1 MTLPDPDRD
10 SGMSTLVLG
19 NLPPYQLRVMRFIL
33 QRGGEI
39 VYTTL
44 TEGLAALPEKERLNQ
59 SQVDEALAGL
69 AEQQWVIRSEAE
81 PISYRVNFRRKATRD
96 LSEVI
101 PQRGQPGETKRD
113 IWNVLDTLDT
123 QPDLPKKLD
132 FKGSEKA
139 KDIEPPAASKDS
151 ASPSRRPENSR
162 LADLVNR
169 IFRLRPEETR
179 LVLILGFVLFANAV
193 AQQISE
199 ITAISNFLSAGG
211 VNQILIVWGIDA
223 LVVLLVT
230 GLQSL
235 FIDRFDRLA
244 LTRALLFGLG
254 LAFVGWRLLFAFQAP
269 TWLNYALLYL
279 LAQQQW
285 LFFPLVFWILAND
298 VLEMSQ
304 VTRLFPLIASLGF
317 AGRLLGIGI
326 AAAAPSFMRTVSG
339 LKPEELL
346 LVNAFIYLIAYMI
359 FSFGL
364 SKVKVRQTVQ
374 RQEKVRETLTE
385 GWAFVKEVPAFRYLA
400 VVIIAMLICDTVIEF
415 RFLAVSDAAFGT
427 PESYQTF
434 YSLYRLGLTL
444 AAFLFQTFFTSRL
457 LSYLQLKRAFFIKP
471 ISVLIGALVM
481 MASPLLAAAVAGV
494 FFLRLPQY
502 TVDESAQKAF
512 QALVPEERRGRVSI
526 FMESYLYV
534 VGVLIG
540 CLLTGLIVWVGGL
553 VGSQI
558 HYYLYLAIAVV
569 ASAGAIWAVFR
580 LRATYDTSLL
590 NWRLKRRQ
598 RGKSMLSDIEF

>member
-1 MTLPDPDRD
+1 MTLPDPERD

-19 NLPPYQLRVMRFIL
+19 NLPPHQLRIMRFIL
-33 QRGGEI
+33 QKGGEA
-39 VYTTL
+39 VYTEL
-44 TEGLAALPEKERLNQ
+44 AQALAALPEAERLSQ
-59 SQVDEALAGL
+59 SQVDEALEGL
-69 AEQQWVIRSEAE
+69 SQQQWLIRSEAE
-81 PISYRVNFRRKATRD
+81 PLAYRVNFRRKATRD

-123 QPDLPKKLD
+123 QKDLPKKLD
-132 FKGSEKA
+132 FKDSEKA
-139 KDIEPPAASKDS
+139 KDAEPPAASKDS
-151 ASPSRRPENSR
+151 ALPPRRPETSR
-162 LADLVNR
+162 PAHWVNR

-179 LVLILGFVLFANAV
+179 VVLVLGFLLFGNAV

-211 VNQILIVWGIDA
+211 VNKILLVWGVDA
-223 LVVLLVT
+223 LLVLLVT

-235 FIDRFDRLA
+235 VIDRFDRLV
-244 LTRALLFGLG
+244 LIRALLFGLG
-254 LAFVGWRLLFAFQAP
+254 LAFVGWRLLFAFHAP
-269 TWLNYALLYL
+269 NWLNYALLYL
-279 LAQQQW
+279 LSQQQW

-298 VLEMSQ
+298 VLDMSQ
-304 VTRLFPLIASLGF
+304 ATRLFPLIASLGF

-326 AAAAPSFMRTVSG
+326 AAAAPSLMRTVSG
-339 LKPEELL
+339 FKPEELL
-346 LVNAFIYLIAYMI
+346 LVNAFIYLIAYMV
-359 FSFGL
+359 FSWGL
-364 SKVKVRQTVQ
+364 TKVKVRQTVQ

-400 VVIIAMLICDTVIEF
+400 LVIIAMLICDTVIEF
-415 RFLAVSDAAFGT
+415 RFLAVSDATFST

-494 FFLRLPQY
+494 LFLRLPQY

-526 FMESYLYV
+526 FRESYLYV
-534 VGVLIG
+534 VGVLVG
-540 CLLTGLIVWVGGL
+540 CILTGLIVWVGGL
-553 VGSQI
+553 VGSQF

-569 ASAGAIWAVFR
+569 ASLGAIWAVFR

>member
-19 NLPPYQLRVMRFIL
+19 NLPPHQLRVMRFIL

-59 SQVDEALAGL
+59 AQVDEALAGL
-69 AEQQWVIRSEAE
+69 AEQQWVIRSKAE

-101 PQRGQPGETKRD
+101 PQRGQTGETKRD
-113 IWNVLDTLDT
+113 IWNVLDTLGA
-123 QPDLPKKLD
+123 QPDLNKKLD
-132 FKGSEKA
+132 FKDSEKV
-139 KDIEPPAASKDS
+139 KKEEPPAAAKQPAPAPRRTEDS
-151 ASPSRRPENSR
+151 RGA
-162 LADLVNR
+162 ALVNR
-169 IFRLRPEETR
+169 IFRLRPEETSVV
-179 LVLILGFVLFANAV
+179 LVLGFLLFGNAV

-211 VNQILIVWGIDA
+211 VNQILIVWGVDA
-223 LVVLLVT
+223 LLVLLVT

-235 FIDRFDRLA
+235 FIDRFDRLV
-244 LTRALLFGLG
+244 LIRALLFGLG
-254 LAFVGWRLLFAFQAP
+254 LAFVGWRLLFAFHAP
-269 TWLNYALLYL
+269 NWLNYALLYL

-298 VLEMSQ
+298 VLDVSQ
-304 VTRLFPLIASLGF
+304 TTRLFPLIASLGF
-317 AGRLLGIGI
+317 AGRLVGIGV
-326 AAAAPSFMRTVSG
+326 AAAAPSLMRVVSD
-339 LKPEELL
+339 LKSEELL
-346 LVNAFIYLIAYMI
+346 LVNAFIYLIAYMV

-364 SKVKVRQTVQ
+364 NKLKVRQTVR

-444 AAFLFQTFFTSRL
+444 AAFLFQTFLTSRI
-457 LSYLQLKRAFFIKP
+457 LSSLQLKRAFFIKP
-471 ISVLIGALVM
+471 ISVLIGAIVM
-481 MASPLLAAAVAGV
+481 MASPFLAAAVAGV
-494 FFLRLPQY
+494 LFLRLPQY

-540 CLLTGLIVWVGGL
+540 CILTGLIVWVGGL
-553 VGSQI
+553 IGSQF
-558 HYYLYLAIAVV
+558 HYYLYLAIAVL
-569 ASAGAIWAVFR
+569 ASVGAIWAVFR